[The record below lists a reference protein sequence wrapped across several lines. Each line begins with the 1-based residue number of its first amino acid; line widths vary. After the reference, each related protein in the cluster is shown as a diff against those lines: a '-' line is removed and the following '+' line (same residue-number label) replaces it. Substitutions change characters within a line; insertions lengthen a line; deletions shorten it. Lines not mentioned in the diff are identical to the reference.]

1 MSNPKFANIGA
12 LDDRVI
18 EECAELVIALSKAR
32 RFGWLNNH
40 PSRPSSNNAS
50 EVHAEILDAER
61 VISALKFHL
70 EKLFGFTSDK
80 PEEILKLQERI
91 KELEVSVLGV
101 QQGGRNIQKAMGIK
115 IDKLTHAL
123 AEVWGIL
130 GCIKKDLEEMALC
143 GVTESEKLKIKEIWN
158 YVTEALNDPC
168 GSRASEDV
176 KAIRAS
182 FSEIKRLME
191 MLIDRDVLPCD
202 AFKTKY
208 PDYESI
214 VINPRH
220 NYSGV
225 TQIAQK
231 SLRIIDSF
239 AFMPAKQ

>member
-1 MSNPKFANIGA
+1 MSNPEFANIGA

-18 EECAELVIALSKAR
+18 EECAELVMALSKAR

-40 PSRPSSNNAS
+40 PSRPSSNNAA
-50 EVHAEILDAER
+50 EVYAEIVDSEK
-61 VISALKFHL
+61 VIKSLKIHL
-70 EKLFGFTSDK
+70 ENLFGFTSDK
-80 PEEILKLQERI
+80 PEEILKLQARI
-91 KELEVSVLGV
+91 KELEISIQGV
-101 QQGGRNIQKAMGIK
+101 QRGGRNIQRAMGIK
-115 IDKLTHAL
+115 IDKLTRAL
-123 AEVWGIL
+123 AEVWEIL
-130 GCIKKDLEEMALC
+130 GCIKKDLEEMSLS
-143 GVTESEKLKIKEIWN
+143 GVTESEKLKIKKMWN

-176 KAIRAS
+176 KTVRAS

-225 TQIAQK
+225 TQIAEK
-231 SLRIIDSF
+231 SLRIINSF
-239 AFMPAKQ
+239 EFMPARQ